1 MGVAHQHLDFAGRN
15 AAPPT
20 FAGLMAENAGCP
32 WTLST
37 CVCVRPSG
45 QELDRAERP
54 TNSVESRYVS
64 KQSFTESRRLNYPGN
79 QVAPR
84 RLRSRE

>member
-1 MGVAHQHLDFAGRN
+1 
-15 AAPPT
+15 
-20 FAGLMAENAGCP
+20 
-32 WTLST
+32 LST

-64 KQSFTESRRLNYPGN
+64 KQSFTESRRLNYTGN